1 MTKPKPK
8 PKTKS
13 KTNRR
18 HRKDR
23 NDPKNMNTKSLYLMA
38 LEHESDTFTNEPL
51 PYSFSDIATS
61 GSSITPDVCNAN
73 DLLYSNLE
81 KDSCHIFNTTDSSQ
95 LYQSSDAVASQYE
108 KLPNI
113 PTPSI
118 NNPIDANIIKD
129 YLTNITKREFFY
141 KL

>member
-38 LEHESDTFTNEPL
+38 LELKYAMWFDEL
-51 PYSFSDIATS
+51 A
-61 GSSITPDVCNAN
+61 
-73 DLLYSNLE
+73 
-81 KDSCHIFNTTDSSQ
+81 
-95 LYQSSDAVASQYE
+95 
-108 KLPNI
+108 
-113 PTPSI
+113 
-118 NNPIDANIIKD
+118 
-129 YLTNITKREFFY
+129 
-141 KL
+141 